1 MNNTVKDKKIN
12 SRLKT
17 VLFLVF
23 AWILIFALLGGMTWF
38 TNKWIV
44 RLTPYHRELRGIDR
58 WNSSDFFANE
68 EYAETADEEY
78 AEAADEEAFLSSY
91 PPRDCDYYYDYY
103 ERALQINDVTRELAF
118 LTYDDP
124 AVYAAAKQ
132 SRLDYIAGQSKTPA
146 ETEAFG
152 FAFCSFDDIMKVTK
166 GRGKNKHID
175 YEAFGYNDEAMTLVF
190 LQFDASGSREKKYMK
205 LANTNYEAFLSHY
218 YCKWFDWENSIGI
231 HLPE

>member
-1 MNNTVKDKKIN
+1 MNDTVKDKKIN

-44 RLTPYHRELRGIDR
+44 RLTPYHYERRGLEI
-58 WNSSDFFANE
+58 WNSRDFFAHE
-68 EYAETADEEY
+68 VYAE
-78 AEAADEEAFLSSY
+78 DEEAETFLSSY
-91 PPRDCDYYYDYY
+91 PTADADYYHDYY
-103 ERALQINDVTRELAF
+103 ERAFQINDLTRDLAW
-118 LTYDDP
+118 LTYEDP
-124 AVYAAAKQ
+124 DVYAAAKQ
-132 SRLDYIAGQSKTPA
+132 SRLNYIARKAASESKTPT

-152 FAFCSFDDIMKVTK
+152 FSFCSFDDIMKVTK
-166 GRGKNKHID
+166 GRGKNKYIN

-205 LANTNYEAFLSHY
+205 LVNTNYEAFLTHY
-218 YCKWFDWENSIGI
+218 YSEWFDWEAGVGI